1 MRALKHTRS
10 MIKELTENPEKKF
23 ICKGQIGEGY
33 VSVKNNA
40 VVWLGKGQV
49 GQSLTINHLQSG
61 EWEEV
66 KEPVTFMKV
75 LERVTKAYVT
85 KAHFIEIEVEHKL
98 HSGKHNNL
106 SDLLDALVNEI
117 GYELGSDAIAKVL
130 TEGKFYIDN

>member
-1 MRALKHTRS
+1 MKTWE

-23 ICKGQIGEGY
+23 ISKGQIGEGY

-66 KEPVTFMKV
+66 KEPVDFMTAVK
-75 LERVTKAYVT
+75 
-85 KAHFIEIEVEHKL
+85 
-98 HSGKHNNL
+98 SGKRIKFIQASYFSL
-106 SDLLDALVNEI
+106 SDDYQSLTDSLDDLVNEI
-117 GYELGSDAIAKVL
+117 GYELGSKYVAKAL
-130 TEGKFYIDN
+130 TECKFYIED